1 MSKFSV
7 TVDGYTYEVELEQ
20 QPNGELRVNVT
31 VDGQVYPVV
40 APDSRSPMNE
50 MEWFIVGRRPY
61 EVMIDPELEWI
72 RSTWGIH
79 SLEIQDLEAGLPR
92 PATGDGRVK
101 APIPGQITRLC
112 IEVGDEVEQGEPLL
126 VLEAMK
132 MENEIRAP
140 VSGRVRVLNVSP
152 GQRVALHEVLAEIE

>member
-1 MSKFSV
+1 MSKLSV

-20 QPNGELRVNVT
+20 QPNGELQMKVT
-31 VDGQVYPVV
+31 VDGQVYTVV
-40 APDSRSPMNE
+40 APDSRSPLNE

-61 EVMIDPELEWI
+61 EVMIDPALEWI
-72 RSTWGIH
+72 RSAWGIH
-79 SLEIQDLEAGLPR
+79 SLEVQDLEAALPR
-92 PATGDGRVK
+92 LAVGDGRVK

-112 IEVGDEVEQGEPLL
+112 VEAGDEVEQGEPLL

-140 VSGRVRVLNVSP
+140 VSGRVKVLNVSP